1 MVAAFGTF
9 IPETHSE
16 YRLVRGCWFNKS
28 GKTVFFRMMTLSLEK
43 EINRLN
49 SRRSCGAPVHWPLKT
64 LGQMA
69 FLKIQNCSS

>member
-28 GKTVFFRMMTLSLEK
+28 GKTVLFFFSLMMTFSLEK
-43 EINRLN
+43 EINSLN

-64 LGQMA
+64 VGQWP
-69 FLKIQNCSS
+69 S